1 MDQETARKREAGFLS
16 YPGDAAAVYR
26 FAAGEIADRSIPL
39 ERVRLSGGSP
49 IESGFT
55 LIATGPIMGSVDAL
69 DILNEYRANGFT
81 KPGDIVVFKQAG
93 ALSCWSVDLLAY
105 NRLRGLLENPLKT
118 AELDMEQ
125 NCNQIDGIINNT
137 APRPDELASEDEALF
152 LVGGTTYLHVQTSE
166 DDRNYTREDCYTT
179 YDYTLY
185 DKKTM
190 RQLDGGR
197 MEVAAD
203 IRDAPEQVHRLAA
216 QNILEC
222 RTVLGASPLELV
234 SLDILEALQDAAM
247 REMGEGTAPKPS
259 LRDNLKQC
267 QREAADRSHC
277 GGPPADTALGR
288 GGDAMKLTKI
298 EQETI
303 INFNEAERTAS
314 VYTHNEALKGRL
326 LALCR
331 THPEQVRQT
340 DVNRWGGLTF
350 DLPKKWL
357 KVSPPRVL
365 SPAQRAVLDR
375 MNQGRQG
382 GKSL

>member
-16 YPGDAAAVYR
+16 YSGDAAAVYR
-26 FAAGEIADRSIPL
+26 FRAGETVDRPEPL

-49 IESGFT
+49 MESGFD
-55 LIATGPIMGSVDAL
+55 LITTGPIMGGVDAL

-105 NRLRGLLENPLKT
+105 NRLHGLLENPLKT

-166 DDRNYTREDCYTT
+166 DDRDYTREDCYTT

-185 DKKTM
+185 DKNTM

-197 MEVAAD
+197 MEVTAD
-203 IRDAPEQVHRLAA
+203 IRDAPERVHWLAA

-222 RTVLGASPLELV
+222 RTVLGGSPLELV
-234 SLDILEALQDAAM
+234 PLDILETVQGAAL
-247 REMGEGTAPKPS
+247 REMEERTAPKPS

-267 QREAADRSHC
+267 QQEAADRS
-277 GGPPADTALGR
+277 
-288 GGDAMKLTKI
+288 
-298 EQETI
+298 
-303 INFNEAERTAS
+303 
-314 VYTHNEALKGRL
+314 
-326 LALCR
+326 
-331 THPEQVRQT
+331 
-340 DVNRWGGLTF
+340 
-350 DLPKKWL
+350 
-357 KVSPPRVL
+357 
-365 SPAQRAVLDR
+365 
-375 MNQGRQG
+375 QG
-382 GKSL
+382 GGSPGRHSPGKER

>member
-1 MDQETARKREAGFLS
+1 MDQETARTREAGFLS

-26 FAAGEIADRSIPL
+26 FAAGEIADRSIRL

-49 IESGFT
+49 MESGFD
-55 LIATGPIMGSVDAL
+55 LIATGPIMEGVDAPAIL
-69 DILNEYRANGFT
+69 DEYRANGFV
-81 KPGDIVVFKQAG
+81 KPGDIVAFKQAG
-93 ALSCWSVDLLAY
+93 VLSCWSVDLLAY
-105 NRLRGLLENPLKT
+105 NKLHGLLENFLKA
-118 AELDMEQ
+118 AELSMEQ

-166 DDRNYTREDCYTT
+166 DDRDYTREDCYTT

-190 RQLDGGR
+190 RQLDDGR

-203 IRDAPEQVHRLAA
+203 IRDTPEQVHRLAA

-247 REMGEGTAPKPS
+247 REMEERTAPKPS

-267 QREAADRSHC
+267 QREAADRS
-277 GGPPADTALGR
+277 
-288 GGDAMKLTKI
+288 
-298 EQETI
+298 
-303 INFNEAERTAS
+303 
-314 VYTHNEALKGRL
+314 
-326 LALCR
+326 
-331 THPEQVRQT
+331 
-340 DVNRWGGLTF
+340 
-350 DLPKKWL
+350 
-357 KVSPPRVL
+357 
-365 SPAQRAVLDR
+365 
-375 MNQGRQG
+375 QG
-382 GKSL
+382 GGSPGRHSPGKER

>member
-26 FAAGEIADRSIPL
+26 FAAGEIADRSIRL

-49 IESGFT
+49 MESGFD
-55 LIATGPIMGSVDAL
+55 LIATGPIMEGVDAPAIL
-69 DILNEYRANGFT
+69 DEYRANGFV
-81 KPGDIVVFKQAG
+81 KPGDIVAFKQAG
-93 ALSCWSVDLLAY
+93 VLSCWSVDLLAY
-105 NRLRGLLENPLKT
+105 NKLHGLLENFLKA
-118 AELDMEQ
+118 AELSMEQ

-137 APRPDELASEDEALF
+137 APKPDELASEDEALF

-166 DDRNYTREDCYTT
+166 DDRDYTREDCYTT

-190 RQLDGGR
+190 RQLDDGR

-203 IRDAPEQVHRLAA
+203 IRDTPEQVHRLAA

-247 REMGEGTAPKPS
+247 REMEERTAPKPS

-267 QREAADRSHC
+267 QREAADRS
-277 GGPPADTALGR
+277 
-288 GGDAMKLTKI
+288 
-298 EQETI
+298 
-303 INFNEAERTAS
+303 
-314 VYTHNEALKGRL
+314 
-326 LALCR
+326 
-331 THPEQVRQT
+331 
-340 DVNRWGGLTF
+340 
-350 DLPKKWL
+350 
-357 KVSPPRVL
+357 
-365 SPAQRAVLDR
+365 
-375 MNQGRQG
+375 QG
-382 GKSL
+382 GGSPGRHSPGKER

>member
-1 MDQETARKREAGFLS
+1 MEQETAQEREAGFLS

-26 FAAGEIADRSIPL
+26 FRAGETADRPEPL

-49 IESGFT
+49 MESGFD
-55 LIATGPIMGSVDAL
+55 LIATGPIMQGVDTLTML
-69 DILNEYRANGFT
+69 DEYRANGFVR
-81 KPGDIVVFKQAG
+81 PGDIVAFKQAG
-93 ALSCWSVDLLAY
+93 TLSCWSMDHLAY
-105 NRLRGLLENPLKT
+105 NKLPGLLENCLKT
-118 AELDMEQ
+118 AELGMEQ

-166 DDRNYTREDCYTT
+166 DDRDYTREDCYTT

-222 RTVLGASPLELV
+222 RTALGGSPLELV
-234 SLDILEALQDAAM
+234 PLDILETAQGAAV
-247 REMGEGTAPKPS
+247 RETEERTATKPS

-267 QREAADRSHC
+267 QQEAAGRS
-277 GGPPADTALGR
+277 
-288 GGDAMKLTKI
+288 
-298 EQETI
+298 
-303 INFNEAERTAS
+303 
-314 VYTHNEALKGRL
+314 
-326 LALCR
+326 
-331 THPEQVRQT
+331 
-340 DVNRWGGLTF
+340 
-350 DLPKKWL
+350 
-357 KVSPPRVL
+357 
-365 SPAQRAVLDR
+365 
-375 MNQGRQG
+375 QG
-382 GKSL
+382 GGSPGRHSPGKER

>member
-26 FAAGEIADRSIPL
+26 FAAGEIADRSIRL
-39 ERVRLSGGSP
+39 ERV
-49 IESGFT
+49 
-55 LIATGPIMGSVDAL
+55 DAPAIL
-69 DILNEYRANGFT
+69 DEYRANGFV
-81 KPGDIVVFKQAG
+81 KPGDIVAFKQAG
-93 ALSCWSVDLLAY
+93 VLSCWSVDLLAY
-105 NRLRGLLENPLKT
+105 NKLHGLLENFLKA
-118 AELDMEQ
+118 AELSMEQ

-166 DDRNYTREDCYTT
+166 DDRDYTREDCYTT

-247 REMGEGTAPKPS
+247 REMEERAASKPS
-259 LRDNLKQC
+259 LRDNLKQY
-267 QREAADRSHC
+267 QREAADRSQ
-277 GGPPADTALGR
+277 GGGSPGR
-288 GGDAMKLTKI
+288 HKP
-298 EQETI
+298 E
-303 INFNEAERTAS
+303 
-314 VYTHNEALKGRL
+314 KGR
-326 LALCR
+326 
-331 THPEQVRQT
+331 
-340 DVNRWGGLTF
+340 
-350 DLPKKWL
+350 
-357 KVSPPRVL
+357 
-365 SPAQRAVLDR
+365 
-375 MNQGRQG
+375 
-382 GKSL
+382 

>member
-26 FAAGEIADRSIPL
+26 FAAGEIADRSIRL

-49 IESGFT
+49 MESGFD
-55 LIATGPIMGSVDAL
+55 LIATGPIMEGVDAPAIL
-69 DILNEYRANGFT
+69 DEYRANGFV
-81 KPGDIVVFKQAG
+81 KPGDIVAFKQAG
-93 ALSCWSVDLLAY
+93 VLSCWSVDLLAY
-105 NRLRGLLENPLKT
+105 NKLHGLLENFLKA
-118 AELDMEQ
+118 AELSMEQ

-166 DDRNYTREDCYTT
+166 DDRDYTREDCYTT

-185 DKKTM
+185 DKKTL

-247 REMGEGTAPKPS
+247 REMEERTAPKPS

-267 QREAADRSHC
+267 QREAADRS
-277 GGPPADTALGR
+277 
-288 GGDAMKLTKI
+288 
-298 EQETI
+298 
-303 INFNEAERTAS
+303 
-314 VYTHNEALKGRL
+314 
-326 LALCR
+326 
-331 THPEQVRQT
+331 
-340 DVNRWGGLTF
+340 
-350 DLPKKWL
+350 
-357 KVSPPRVL
+357 
-365 SPAQRAVLDR
+365 
-375 MNQGRQG
+375 QG
-382 GKSL
+382 GGSPGRHSPGKER

>member
-26 FAAGEIADRSIPL
+26 FRAGETVDRPEPL

-49 IESGFT
+49 MESGFD
-55 LIATGPIMGSVDAL
+55 LIATGPIMKGADTLVML
-69 DILNEYRANGFT
+69 DEYRANSFT
-81 KPGDIVVFKQAG
+81 KPGDIVAFKQAG

-105 NRLRGLLENPLKT
+105 NRLRGLLENCLKT
-118 AELDMEQ
+118 AELGMEQ
-125 NCNQIDGIINNT
+125 NYNQIDGIINNT

-166 DDRNYTREDCYTT
+166 DDRDYIREDCYTT

-197 MEVAAD
+197 MEVVAD

-247 REMGEGTAPKPS
+247 REMEERTASKPS

-267 QREAADRSHC
+267 QREAADRS
-277 GGPPADTALGR
+277 
-288 GGDAMKLTKI
+288 
-298 EQETI
+298 
-303 INFNEAERTAS
+303 
-314 VYTHNEALKGRL
+314 
-326 LALCR
+326 
-331 THPEQVRQT
+331 
-340 DVNRWGGLTF
+340 
-350 DLPKKWL
+350 
-357 KVSPPRVL
+357 
-365 SPAQRAVLDR
+365 
-375 MNQGRQG
+375 QG
-382 GKSL
+382 GGSPGRHSPGKER

>member
-16 YPGDAAAVYR
+16 YPGDAAAVYLFR
-26 FAAGEIADRSIPL
+26 AGETVDRPEPL

-49 IESGFT
+49 MESGFD
-55 LIATGPIMGSVDAL
+55 LIATGPIMKGADTLVML
-69 DILNEYRANGFT
+69 DEYRANSFT
-81 KPGDIVVFKQAG
+81 KPGDIVAFKQAG

-105 NRLRGLLENPLKT
+105 NRLRGLLENCLKT
-118 AELDMEQ
+118 AELGMEQ
-125 NCNQIDGIINNT
+125 NYNQIDGIINNT

-152 LVGGTTYLHVQTSE
+152 LVGGTTYLHIQTSE
-166 DDRNYTREDCYTT
+166 DDRDYTREDCYTT

-234 SLDILEALQDAAM
+234 SLDILETVQGAAL
-247 REMGEGTAPKPS
+247 REIEEGTAPKPS

-267 QREAADRSHC
+267 QREAADRSQ
-277 GGPPADTALGR
+277 GGGSPGR
-288 GGDAMKLTKI
+288 HKP
-298 EQETI
+298 E
-303 INFNEAERTAS
+303 
-314 VYTHNEALKGRL
+314 KGR
-326 LALCR
+326 
-331 THPEQVRQT
+331 
-340 DVNRWGGLTF
+340 
-350 DLPKKWL
+350 
-357 KVSPPRVL
+357 
-365 SPAQRAVLDR
+365 
-375 MNQGRQG
+375 
-382 GKSL
+382 

>member
-16 YPGDAAAVYR
+16 YSGDAAAVYLFR
-26 FAAGEIADRSIPL
+26 AGETVDRPEPL

-49 IESGFT
+49 MESGFD
-55 LIATGPIMGSVDAL
+55 LIATGPIMKGADTLVML
-69 DILNEYRANGFT
+69 DEYRANGFA

-105 NRLRGLLENPLKT
+105 NRLRGLLENCLKT
-118 AELDMEQ
+118 AELGMEQ
-125 NCNQIDGIINNT
+125 NYNQIDGIINNT

-166 DDRNYTREDCYTT
+166 DDRDYIREDCYTT

-197 MEVAAD
+197 MEVVAD

-247 REMGEGTAPKPS
+247 REMEERTASKPS

-267 QREAADRSHC
+267 QREAADRSQ
-277 GGPPADTALGR
+277 GGGSPGR
-288 GGDAMKLTKI
+288 HKP
-298 EQETI
+298 E
-303 INFNEAERTAS
+303 
-314 VYTHNEALKGRL
+314 KGR
-326 LALCR
+326 
-331 THPEQVRQT
+331 
-340 DVNRWGGLTF
+340 
-350 DLPKKWL
+350 
-357 KVSPPRVL
+357 
-365 SPAQRAVLDR
+365 
-375 MNQGRQG
+375 
-382 GKSL
+382 

>member
-26 FAAGEIADRSIPL
+26 FRAGETVDRPEPL

-49 IESGFT
+49 MESGFD
-55 LIATGPIMGSVDAL
+55 LIATGPIMEGVDAPAIL
-69 DILNEYRANGFT
+69 DEYRANGFV
-81 KPGDIVVFKQAG
+81 KPGDIVAFKQAG
-93 ALSCWSVDLLAY
+93 VLSCWSVDLLAY
-105 NRLRGLLENPLKT
+105 NKLHGLLENFLKA
-118 AELDMEQ
+118 AELSMEQ

-166 DDRNYTREDCYTT
+166 DDRDYTREDCYTT

-185 DKKTM
+185 DKKTL

-203 IRDAPEQVHRLAA
+203 IRDTPEQVHRLAA

-247 REMGEGTAPKPS
+247 REMEERTAPKPS

-267 QREAADRSHC
+267 QREAADRS
-277 GGPPADTALGR
+277 
-288 GGDAMKLTKI
+288 
-298 EQETI
+298 
-303 INFNEAERTAS
+303 
-314 VYTHNEALKGRL
+314 
-326 LALCR
+326 
-331 THPEQVRQT
+331 
-340 DVNRWGGLTF
+340 
-350 DLPKKWL
+350 
-357 KVSPPRVL
+357 
-365 SPAQRAVLDR
+365 
-375 MNQGRQG
+375 QG
-382 GKSL
+382 GGSPGSCGPEKER

>member
-1 MDQETARKREAGFLS
+1 M
-16 YPGDAAAVYR
+16 
-26 FAAGEIADRSIPL
+26 
-39 ERVRLSGGSP
+39 
-49 IESGFT
+49 ESGFD
-55 LIATGPIMGSVDAL
+55 LIATGPIMGGVDAL

-93 ALSCWSVDLLAY
+93 TLSCWSVDLLAY
-105 NRLRGLLENPLKT
+105 NRLRGLLENCLKT
-118 AELDMEQ
+118 AELGMEQ
-125 NCNQIDGIINNT
+125 NYNQIDGIINNT

-166 DDRNYTREDCYTT
+166 DDRDYTREDCYTT

-185 DKKTM
+185 DKKTL

-247 REMGEGTAPKPS
+247 REMEERTAPKPS

-267 QREAADRSHC
+267 QREAADRSQG
-277 GGPPADTALGR
+277 GGPPGSC
-288 GGDAMKLTKI
+288 GPEK
-298 EQETI
+298 
-303 INFNEAERTAS
+303 ER
-314 VYTHNEALKGRL
+314 
-326 LALCR
+326 
-331 THPEQVRQT
+331 
-340 DVNRWGGLTF
+340 
-350 DLPKKWL
+350 
-357 KVSPPRVL
+357 
-365 SPAQRAVLDR
+365 
-375 MNQGRQG
+375 
-382 GKSL
+382 

>member
-16 YPGDAAAVYR
+16 YSGDAAAVYR
-26 FAAGEIADRSIPL
+26 FRAGETVDRPEPL

-49 IESGFT
+49 MESGFD
-55 LIATGPIMGSVDAL
+55 LIATGPIMGGVDAL

-105 NRLRGLLENPLKT
+105 NRLHGLLENPLKT

-166 DDRNYTREDCYTT
+166 DDRDYTREDCYTT

-185 DKKTM
+185 DKNTM

-222 RTVLGASPLELV
+222 RTVLGGSPLELV
-234 SLDILEALQDAAM
+234 PLDILETVQGAAL
-247 REMGEGTAPKPS
+247 REMEERTAPKPS

-267 QREAADRSHC
+267 QREAENRS
-277 GGPPADTALGR
+277 
-288 GGDAMKLTKI
+288 
-298 EQETI
+298 
-303 INFNEAERTAS
+303 
-314 VYTHNEALKGRL
+314 
-326 LALCR
+326 
-331 THPEQVRQT
+331 
-340 DVNRWGGLTF
+340 
-350 DLPKKWL
+350 
-357 KVSPPRVL
+357 
-365 SPAQRAVLDR
+365 
-375 MNQGRQG
+375 QG
-382 GKSL
+382 GGSPGRHSPGKER

>member
-26 FAAGEIADRSIPL
+26 FAAGEIADRSIRL

-49 IESGFT
+49 MESGFD
-55 LIATGPIMGSVDAL
+55 LIATGPIMEGVDAPAIL
-69 DILNEYRANGFT
+69 DEYRANGFV
-81 KPGDIVVFKQAG
+81 KPGDIVAFKQAG
-93 ALSCWSVDLLAY
+93 VLSCWSVDLLAY
-105 NRLRGLLENPLKT
+105 NKLHGLLENFLKA
-118 AELDMEQ
+118 AELSMEQ

-166 DDRNYTREDCYTT
+166 DDREYTREDCYTT

-190 RQLDGGR
+190 RQLDDGR

-203 IRDAPEQVHRLAA
+203 IRDTPEQVHRLAA

-247 REMGEGTAPKPS
+247 REMEERTAPKPS

-267 QREAADRSHC
+267 QREAADRS
-277 GGPPADTALGR
+277 
-288 GGDAMKLTKI
+288 
-298 EQETI
+298 
-303 INFNEAERTAS
+303 
-314 VYTHNEALKGRL
+314 
-326 LALCR
+326 
-331 THPEQVRQT
+331 
-340 DVNRWGGLTF
+340 
-350 DLPKKWL
+350 
-357 KVSPPRVL
+357 
-365 SPAQRAVLDR
+365 
-375 MNQGRQG
+375 QG
-382 GKSL
+382 GGSPGRHSPGKER